1 MFAISMFQH
10 CVQKLGYYDR
20 EEKQN
25 EKNRNNNKK
34 LWKHNKKKIF
44 SHYYFG
50 GIHLQLAF
58 LLNQYINISKI
69 EIAKTCF
76 TPRKAPF
83 I

>member
-1 MFAISMFQH
+1 MIG
-10 CVQKLGYYDR
+10 K
-20 EEKQN
+20 
-25 EKNRNNNKK
+25 KNKTRKTEIIIKNSGNIIRKK
-34 LWKHNKKKIF
+34 FF

-58 LLNQYINISKI
+58 LLNQYININKI

>member
-1 MFAISMFQH
+1 MIS
-10 CVQKLGYYDR
+10 K
-20 EEKQN
+20 
-25 EKNRNNNKK
+25 KNKTRKTEIIIKK
-34 LWKHNKKKIF
+34 LWKHNKKNFF

-58 LLNQYINISKI
+58 LLNQYININKI

>member
-25 EKNRNNNKK
+25 EKTEIIIKNSGNIIRKN
-34 LWKHNKKKIF
+34 F

>member
-1 MFAISMFQH
+1 MIS
-10 CVQKLGYYDR
+10 K
-20 EEKQN
+20 
-25 EKNRNNNKK
+25 KNKTRKTEIIIKK
-34 LWKHNKKKIF
+34 TLEHNKKKIF

-76 TPRKAPF
+76 IPRKAPF

>member
-1 MFAISMFQH
+1 MIG
-10 CVQKLGYYDR
+10 K
-20 EEKQN
+20 
-25 EKNRNNNKK
+25 KNKTRKTEIIIKNSGNIIRKK
-34 LWKHNKKKIF
+34 FF

-50 GIHLQLAF
+50 RIHLQLAF

>member
-1 MFAISMFQH
+1 MIG
-10 CVQKLGYYDR
+10 K
-20 EEKQN
+20 
-25 EKNRNNNKK
+25 KNKTRKTEIIIKK

-44 SHYYFG
+44 FSLLFRWNT
-50 GIHLQLAF
+50 LATCF
-58 LLNQYINISKI
+58 FLNQYININKI

>member
-1 MFAISMFQH
+1 MIG
-10 CVQKLGYYDR
+10 K
-20 EEKQN
+20 
-25 EKNRNNNKK
+25 KNKTRKTEIIIKK
-34 LWKHNKKKIF
+34 LWKDNKKKFF

-76 TPRKAPF
+76 IPRKAPF